1 METSG
6 LAEASLRARGTNLFL
21 GKIDR
26 INSLESMHASICTS
40 VLGYSWKGEPQ
51 KYFGLRLGIYTKISL
66 RQTKNS
72 YIQRSNKNLVFT

>member
-40 VLGYSWKGEPQ
+40 VLGYSWKGEL
-51 KYFGLRLGIYTKISL
+51 KNISDCGLEF
-66 RQTKNS
+66 
-72 YIQRSNKNLVFT
+72 IQRYP